1 MLSALLND
9 LNLGLI
15 VTLVLAVMLTGS
27 VHLMM
32 VSVLVWVLSFLAQ
45 VTSVAV
51 SALGK
56 TQKRLYLYICTI
68 TGIGIT
74 EVPKFSYLISE
85 N

>member
-1 MLSALLND
+1 M
-9 LNLGLI
+9 LI

-32 VSVLVWVLSFLAQ
+32 VSALVWVLSFLAQ

-56 TQKRLYLYICTI
+56 TQKRLYLYICII
-68 TGIGIT
+68 TGISIT
-74 EVPKFSYLISE
+74 EVNFSEAVYARTIGLKKCI
-85 N
+85 

>member
-1 MLSALLND
+1 MLSALFND
-9 LNLGLI
+9 LYLGLI

-27 VHLMM
+27 VHLM
-32 VSVLVWVLSFLAQ
+32 LVWVLSFLAQ

-56 TQKRLYLYICTI
+56 TQKRLYLYICII

-74 EVPKFSYLISE
+74 EVPKFSY
-85 N
+85 

>member
-1 MLSALLND
+1 MYHYHLFND
-9 LNLGLI
+9 LYLGLI

-32 VSVLVWVLSFLAQ
+32 VSALVWVLSFLAQ

-56 TQKRLYLYICTI
+56 TQKRLYLYICII

-74 EVPKFSYLISE
+74 EVPKFSY
-85 N
+85 

>member
-1 MLSALLND
+1 MLSALFNNLY
-9 LNLGLI
+9 LGLI

-32 VSVLVWVLSFLAQ
+32 VSALVWVLSFLAQ

-56 TQKRLYLYICTI
+56 TQKRLYLYNYRDWYN
-68 TGIGIT
+68 GS
-74 EVPKFSYLISE
+74 PKIQLLNF
-85 N
+85 

>member
-1 MLSALLND
+1 MLSALFND
-9 LNLGLI
+9 LYLGLI

-32 VSVLVWVLSFLAQ
+32 VSALVWVLSFLAQ

-56 TQKRLYLYICTI
+56 TQKRLYSYIICII

-74 EVPKFSYLISE
+74 EAKIQLLNF
-85 N
+85 